1 MPRQNLVVQVF
12 LASPSDVAQER
23 DILEAVIT
31 EANRTW
37 SKNLGLTFELV
48 RWETNSHPSFSTDPQ
63 AAINE
68 QVGTEYD
75 VFIGI
80 FWGRIGSPTP
90 RAKSGTL
97 EEFNRALS
105 RYQSTQNH
113 PKIMLYF
120 KDAPIS
126 PSKIDTSQLAELQS
140 FKDSISSLGG
150 LYSVFEDVGGF
161 ESSVRAHLAAI
172 AQSFAAEHKPQVAD
186 ISTFDLTTTHASAA
200 EAEEDDYGF
209 LDYIEIH
216 EARMA
221 EMTAA
226 MNMITQATQRI
237 GEQIANR
244 QQEQQVA
251 MLGGTNMAQRFVKR
265 TADDMTS
272 YAETLAAQVR
282 TFSTSREAAFDALTN
297 ALAIH
302 SEFASQKELLPLRK
316 NLDAMHETA
325 MFARENMAG
334 MREAAAKLPRI
345 TKELNKSKRQVVS
358 QLDLLVSEIDSV
370 ASTVT
375 NIINAIDRMLGE

>member
-1 MPRQNLVVQVF
+1 
-12 LASPSDVAQER
+12 
-23 DILEAVIT
+23 
-31 EANRTW
+31 
-37 SKNLGLTFELV
+37 
-48 RWETNSHPSFSTDPQ
+48 
-63 AAINE
+63 
-68 QVGTEYD
+68 
-75 VFIGI
+75 
-80 FWGRIGSPTP
+80 
-90 RAKSGTL
+90 
-97 EEFNRALS
+97 
-105 RYQSTQNH
+105 
-113 PKIMLYF
+113 
-120 KDAPIS
+120 
-126 PSKIDTSQLAELQS
+126 
-140 FKDSISSLGG
+140 
-150 LYSVFEDVGGF
+150 
-161 ESSVRAHLAAI
+161 
-172 AQSFAAEHKPQVAD
+172 
-186 ISTFDLTTTHASAA
+186 
-200 EAEEDDYGF
+200 
-209 LDYIEIH
+209 
-216 EARMA
+216 MA